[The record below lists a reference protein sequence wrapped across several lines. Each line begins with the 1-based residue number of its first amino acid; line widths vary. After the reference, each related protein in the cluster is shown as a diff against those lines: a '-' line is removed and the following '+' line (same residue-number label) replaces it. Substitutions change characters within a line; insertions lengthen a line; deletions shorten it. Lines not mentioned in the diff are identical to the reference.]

1 MILALNELMKFF
13 LPKSTASVCSTE
25 PAWLAYV
32 KAGTAP
38 STHIVPKSG
47 EKLISHSDKIDVC

>member
-1 MILALNELMKFF
+1 MILALNELMKFL

-32 KAGTAP
+32 WAGTTP
-38 STHIVPKSG
+38 SWAGLVEQYDAIYLAK
-47 EKLISHSDKIDVC
+47 KIFID

>member
-1 MILALNELMKFF
+1 MKFF
-13 LPKSTASVCSTE
+13 LAKYTASVCSTE
-25 PAWLAYV
+25 PAWLDYIQ
-32 KAGTAP
+32 AGTAP